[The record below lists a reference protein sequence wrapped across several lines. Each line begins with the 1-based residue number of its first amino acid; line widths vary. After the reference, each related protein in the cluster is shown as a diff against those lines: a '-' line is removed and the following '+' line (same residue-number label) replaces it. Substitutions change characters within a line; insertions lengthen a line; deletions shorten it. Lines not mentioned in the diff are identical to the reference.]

1 MDSAMEEG
9 SAIDDGSAIEDRD
22 EGLAMEERDRITG
35 MSDIT
40 VLVESHPTLGDVS
53 GMVLAIVVCT
63 WGRVMVTF
71 LSSLEDRTVS
81 TVIMGTLSCLLMEGM
96 LSCTL
101 VGTSIEFCE
110 ILCA

>member
-22 EGLAMEERDRITG
+22 EGLAMEERGHITG
-35 MSDIT
+35 TSNVT
-40 VLVESHPTLGDVS
+40 VLVASHLMLGDVS

-71 LSSLEDRTVS
+71 SSSCEDRTVS
-81 TVIMGTLSCLLMEGM
+81 TVIMGITSCSLIEGM

-101 VGTSIEFCE
+101 VGTSVECCE